1 MTRATLQAFLVHAY
15 TASGAVLALLIVLA
29 VWRSRPAD
37 PALLAPAR

>member
-1 MTRATLQAFLVHAY
+1 VALLLQVMDLRAALVA
-15 TASGAVLALLIVLA
+15 TVPLALLIVLA